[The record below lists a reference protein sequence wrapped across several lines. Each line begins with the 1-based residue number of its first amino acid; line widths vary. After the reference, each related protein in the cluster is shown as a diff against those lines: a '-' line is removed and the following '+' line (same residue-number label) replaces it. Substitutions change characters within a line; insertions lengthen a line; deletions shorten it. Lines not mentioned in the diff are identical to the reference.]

1 MKPIEDEQNLITVPC
16 PKCGVM
22 MGWIEGHPVDKN
34 CNICNDRHAQA
45 VKVAEKLYHNNWF
58 NDSVYDSEFDRV
70 LAVIERVLGGKDV

>member
-34 CNICNDRHAQA
+34 CNICNDRHA
-45 VKVAEKLYHNNWF
+45 
-58 NDSVYDSEFDRV
+58 
-70 LAVIERVLGGKDV
+70 LAVNIRCSLVSQLHRWILPNCEINTDEMLAIIEWAMEG